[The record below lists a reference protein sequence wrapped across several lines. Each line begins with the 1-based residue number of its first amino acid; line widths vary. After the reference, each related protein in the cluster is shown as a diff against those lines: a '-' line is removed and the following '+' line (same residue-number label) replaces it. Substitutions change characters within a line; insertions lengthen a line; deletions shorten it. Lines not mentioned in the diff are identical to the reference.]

1 MAPNTPITA
10 QAAHD
15 ALMTLGFGNY
25 EARAYC
31 ALLKKSPANG
41 YQIAQESGIPR
52 AKIYECLQRLVSR
65 GAVIQM
71 ESQDSEARFFAP
83 IDPETL
89 IDGIEEGL
97 TGAVNNAR
105 EALEKLRQSPHLLEV
120 LWRIASQQDLID
132 RGLKLTEQ
140 AQGTLHVALWAKE
153 FGALAPSLLAAV
165 DRGVQLALVLYSP
178 HASLPDLQAR
188 CAGAI
193 LHSRTK
199 RQSIPILGRQFVLV
213 ADRQR
218 CISGSIFPDNRV
230 EGVFTLN
237 LGLVTNAV
245 DLVNHEI
252 YLERVMEKVGKP
264 LAEIFGPDLERL
276 DAFSPPPPKG

>member
-1 MAPNTPITA
+1 MAANTPITA
-10 QAAHD
+10 QAAHE

-65 GAVIQM
+65 GAAIQV
-71 ESQDSEARFFAP
+71 ESQDADARLFAP
-83 IDPETL
+83 TDTTAL
-89 IDGIEEGL
+89 IDSIEDGL
-97 TGAVNNAR
+97 TSAVKNAR
-105 EALEKLRQSPHLLEV
+105 DALEKLRQRPQVLEV
-120 LWRIASQQDLID
+120 LWRITSQQDIIE
-132 RGLKLTEQ
+132 RGLKLTET
-140 AQGTLHVALWAKE
+140 AEKTLHVAIWAEE
-153 FGALAPSLLAAV
+153 FDALVPSLRAAV

-178 HASLPDLQAR
+178 HAALAELQSH
-188 CAGAI
+188 CTGAI

-199 RQSIPILGRQFVLV
+199 RQAIPVMGRQFVLV
-213 ADRQR
+213 ADRHR

-252 YLERVMEKVGKP
+252 YLERVMVEVGKP
-264 LAEIFGPDLERL
+264 LAEIFGADLERL
-276 DAFSPPPPKG
+276 DPFSPPKKNR